1 VASNGREIQG
11 GTVTTLQVVSPD
23 QWAAARDELR
33 VQEAEEAK
41 ARAALNDARR
51 RLPAVKVEKDYA
63 FEGPEGT
70 VSLLEMFG
78 GRRQLITYHFMFDP
92 DWEQGCPYCSHII
105 DNVGHLAHLH
115 ALDTTFA
122 IVSQAPISKI
132 EPFRARMGWSIPWY
146 SLAGNDFNYDF
157 HSKAEKSERGGLN
170 VFLRDGE
177 SVLHTY
183 SAYDGEIDLH
193 MLDSSYVDLV
203 SLGLSGYQ
211 EPQSWPRHHDKYDS

>member
-1 VASNGREIQG
+1 M
-11 GTVTTLQVVSPD
+11 TTLQVVSRD

-33 VQEAEEAK
+33 IQEAEEAK
-41 ARAALNDARR
+41 ARAALNAARR
-51 RLPAVKVEKDYA
+51 RLPAVKVEKNYA
-63 FEGPEGT
+63 FEGPERT

-92 DWEQGCPYCSHII
+92 DWQQGCPYCSHII

-157 HSKAEKSERGGLN
+157 HSTAEKSERGGLN

-183 SAYDGEIDLH
+183 SAYDDEIDLH
-193 MLDSSYVDLV
+193 MLDSSYVDLA
-203 SLGLSGYQ
+203 SLDLSGYH

>member
-1 VASNGREIQG
+1 
-11 GTVTTLQVVSPD
+11 VTSVQIVSPG
-23 QWAAARDELR
+23 QWAAAIDELR

-41 ARAALNDARR
+41 ARAALNAARR
-51 RLPAVKVEKDYA
+51 SLPAVRVEKSYA

-70 VSLLEMFG
+70 VSLPEMFE

-92 DWEQGCPYCSHII
+92 DWEQGCPYCSQII

-122 IVSQAPISKI
+122 IVSQAPIAKI
-132 EPFRARMGWSIPWY
+132 EPFRTRMGWSIPWY

-157 HSKAEKSERGGLN
+157 HSTSEKSERGGLN

-177 SVLHTY
+177 HVLHTY

-193 MLDSSYVDLV
+193 MLDSSYVDLAP
-203 SLGLSGYQ
+203 LELSGYQ
-211 EPQSWPRHHDKYDS
+211 EPQSWPRHHDRYGS